1 MFCRADGLVS
11 VSYEIAN
18 APENARYKKPVKV
31 IANAGATGREMILS
45 APSNPTPVLS
55 IVVSPGMTWH
65 GVDKLRWFAEQ
76 YPDLTINIV
85 GYRREDLPSDLP
97 QNIRPHGFLP
107 RDQVREILKTT
118 DAVFGTLAL
127 HRNDMEE
134 ASPLKVRE
142 AAAYGIPLILGYH
155 DTDLSA
161 LQTDCILRIPN
172 TEDNVRAHAAQI
184 YDFAY
189 RMKGRRLDVD
199 AVEACIGYRHKE
211 KERLRFFEEL
221 RTPLS
226 HEKN

>member
-1 MFCRADGLVS
+1 MV
-11 VSYEIAN
+11 
-18 APENARYKKPVKV
+18 
-31 IANAGATGREMILS
+31 LS

-76 YPDLTINIV
+76 YPDITINIV
-85 GYRREDLPSDLP
+85 GYRREDLLGDVP
-97 QNIRPHGFLP
+97 QNIRMHGFLP
-107 RDQVREILKTT
+107 REQVREILKTT

-172 TEDNVRAHAAQI
+172 TEDNVRAYAAQI

-211 KERLRFFEEL
+211 VERLRFFEEL
-221 RTPLS
+221 RAPLLN
-226 HEKN
+226 EKN